1 MRRMVIIILAIC
13 FIITGC
19 MNKGKTIT
27 LTQIKDSFEKNGVSM
42 SEVPDLHP
50 ESVFSKAYNDVTP
63 RRFVID
69 ENQKISI
76 YVYTSSKEVRKGIKD
91 FENKTAAADLTPHTI
106 YQIANVLI
114 FYVTD
119 ESFKDVRVDLA
130 IEELLSLTK

>member
-1 MRRMVIIILAIC
+1 MRRMVFIILSIC
-13 FIITGC
+13 TIITGC

-27 LTQIKDSFEKNGVSM
+27 LTQIKDSFEKHGVSV
-42 SEVPDLHP
+42 SEVSGLHP
-50 ESVFSKAYNDVTP
+50 ESVFSKAYNDVIP

-69 ENQKISI
+69 ENQKISV

-91 FENKTAAADLTPHTI
+91 YKNKTAAADVVPHTI

-130 IEELLSLTK
+130 VEELLSLAK